1 MVKTQQRRKHMKK
14 RLRKKLEKQAALL
27 EFSHMIQY
35 CDDCGA
41 KMIVKDCDM
50 IVEEEFLGK
59 FTLHGYH
66 PVCPNG
72 CEELYTTRMAND
84 ERRMIEARIQHFL
97 LKNYP
102 PEKYEYIGIN
112 EMAELE
118 NVSITELLERDL
130 YLPVFYIVRNH
141 ERLYLR
147 KSYDLYKTSAITY
160 HAGWFDIT
168 IPSGAENGEDEKENS
183 KKIGKQAVSY

>member
-1 MVKTQQRRKHMKK
+1 MPESIKLQEISSMVKTQQRCKHMKK

-27 EFSHMIQY
+27 EFSHMTQY
-35 CDDCGA
+35 CDECGA
-41 KMIVKDCDM
+41 KMIVKDREM
-50 IVEEEFLGK
+50 TVQEEFLGT

-72 CEELYTTRMAND
+72 CEELYTSKMSND
-84 ERRMIEARIQHFL
+84 ERRMIEARIQELL

-112 EMAELE
+112 EMTELE
-118 NVSITELLERDL
+118 NISVSELLERDL

-141 ERLYLR
+141 KRLYLR
-147 KSYDLYKTSAITY
+147 KSYDLYKTSVITY
-160 HAGWFDIT
+160 HAGWFNIT
-168 IPSGAENGEDEKENS
+168 VPETCQTGD
-183 KKIGKQAVSY
+183 